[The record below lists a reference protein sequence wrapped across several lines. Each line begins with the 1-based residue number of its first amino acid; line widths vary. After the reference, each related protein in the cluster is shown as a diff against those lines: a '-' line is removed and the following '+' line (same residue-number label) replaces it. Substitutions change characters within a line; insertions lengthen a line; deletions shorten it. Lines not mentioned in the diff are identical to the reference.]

1 MNKTNPTAQDWI
13 GSDRYNGG
21 VVRRLEL
28 IPLRLPFKTEF
39 KIAAGG
45 PRPGIDVMVVQL
57 HTDSGEVGIGETHAW
72 MRQGSRETLK
82 SLHSIIADHFAPRVV
97 GRSALEAS
105 AILAELR
112 DAVWNTNYAVAPIA
126 DALLDLQ
133 GKILGVPAYQLLGG
147 RAKKSVAAG
156 ITLGIIPDNEALIA
170 EVEQRVAEGFTSFT
184 VKVGNDPER
193 DAQAVERLAAH
204 MGGRIIIRA
213 DGNSGMDYA
222 GALRFMNRVQ
232 GLGLDAVEQLLPPS
246 DLAGMAELA
255 RRYNVPIMADE
266 SVSSD
271 ADLLKVIGMR
281 AASVFQTKIAKN
293 GGAWNCKRLWE
304 IGAAAGMR
312 IFPGNHPG
320 ASVAT
325 AAALHL
331 ATAWPGELLEGP
343 FAVGVNEILA
353 EDIVKEP
360 IRRDGKHMFAPD
372 RPGLGVELDP
382 EQLRRFRVE
391 P

>member
-1 MNKTNPTAQDWI
+1 MNKTISPAPEWV
-13 GSDRYNGG
+13 GSDRYSGG

-45 PRPGIDVMVVQL
+45 PRPGIDVMIVKI
-57 HTDSGEVGIGETHAW
+57 HTDSGQVGIGETHAW

-82 SLHSIIADHFAPRVV
+82 SLESVINDHFAPRVV
-97 GRSALEAS
+97 GRSAFDAS
-105 AILAELR
+105 AILDQLKET
-112 DAVWNTNYAVAPIA
+112 VWNTNYALAPIS
-126 DALLDLQ
+126 DALLDVQ
-133 GKILGVPAYQLLGG
+133 GKILGVPAYQILGG

-156 ITLGIIPDNEALIA
+156 ITLGIMPDHGALLA
-170 EVEQRVAEGFTSFT
+170 EVEQRVAEGYTSFT

-193 DAQAVERLAAH
+193 DAQAVERLAAS
-204 MGGRIIIRA
+204 MGDRIIIRA
-213 DGNSGMDYA
+213 DGNSGMDFA
-222 GALRFMNRVQ
+222 GAMRFLNRVQ
-232 GLGLDAVEQLLPPS
+232 DLGLDAVEQLLPPW

-255 RRYNVPIMADE
+255 RRYNVPFMADE
-266 SVSSD
+266 SVSSET
-271 ADLLKVIGMR
+271 DLLKVIAIR

-293 GGAWNCKRLWE
+293 GGAWQCKRLWE

-353 EDIVKEP
+353 EDIVMEP
-360 IRRDGKHMFAPD
+360 IRRDGKHMFAPE
-372 RPGLGVELDP
+372 RPGLGVELD
-382 EQLRRFRVE
+382 EAKIRRFRVDI
-391 P
+391 